1 MHRIG
6 SAKDLNSTIQPF
18 PNVINYTTINQYII
32 GTNLGQG
39 AYAQVKSAIH
49 KETGMQVAI
58 KIYDKF
64 KLHANA

>member
-1 MHRIG
+1 MIG
-6 SAKDLNSTIQPF
+6 LTTAAF
-18 PNVINYTTINQYII
+18 PNCMNYTTINQYILSS
-32 GTNLGQG
+32 NLGAG

-64 KLHANA
+64 KLHANL